1 MKEERKAP
9 YELQIVEVK
18 IRNSEEARTYAV
30 VCQWEAQ
37 RITIES
43 EIRDQHQIY
52 SSSGMSFKYKMDS
65 LKLIDDKI
73 LEAGGKRLYLV
84 KMSIYDKCLNGDYKD
99 LCRYQLVKA
108 ETALQAKQAS
118 SKSMWLRK
126 DYKDWTIKKAILI
139 EDVYDIIHIGKIKKG
154 L

>member
-1 MKEERKAP
+1 MEEGRKTP
-9 YELQIVEVK
+9 YALQIVDVK
-18 IRNSEEARTYAV
+18 IGDSEKARVYAV

-43 EIRDQHQIY
+43 EIRDQRQIY

-65 LKLIDDKI
+65 FKLIDDKI
-73 LEAGGKRLYLV
+73 LEAGGKRLYLI
-84 KMSIYDKCLNGDYKD
+84 KMSIYAECLNGEYKD
-99 LCRYQLVKA
+99 LYRYQLVKA

-126 DYKDWTIKKAILI
+126 DHKDWTIEKAILI
-139 EDVYDIIHIGKIKKG
+139 EDVYDIIHIGKIKQG

>member
-1 MKEERKAP
+1 MEEGRKTP
-9 YELQIVEVK
+9 YALQIVEVK
-18 IRNSEEARTYAV
+18 VGDSEKAKTYAV

-52 SSSGMSFKYKMDS
+52 SSSAMSFKYKIDS
-65 LKLIDDKI
+65 FKLIDDKI
-73 LEAGGKRLYLV
+73 IEAGCKRLYLI
-84 KMSIYDKCLNGDYKD
+84 KMSIYDKCLNGEYKD
-99 LCRYQLVKA
+99 LYRYQLVKA

-126 DYKDWTIKKAILI
+126 DHKDWTIEKAILI
-139 EDVYDIIHIGKIKKG
+139 EDVYDIIHIGKIEQG

>member
-1 MKEERKAP
+1 MEEGRKTP
-9 YELQIVEVK
+9 YALQIVEVK
-18 IRNSEEARTYAV
+18 IGDSEKARVYAV

-52 SSSGMSFKYKMDS
+52 SSSAMSFKYKMDS
-65 LKLIDDKI
+65 FKLIDDKI

-84 KMSIYDKCLNGDYKD
+84 KMSIYDKCLDGSYKD
-99 LCRYQLVKA
+99 LYRYHLVKA

-126 DYKDWTIKKAILI
+126 DHKDLTIEKAILI
-139 EDVYDIIHIGKIKKG
+139 EDVYDILHIGKIKQG